1 MGRAPTAG
9 RPRSPRD
16 RDRPLA
22 KPTKEPAAEPGIVR
36 RFRSNFASYVS
47 VNGGLL
53 LLNVVLPGLENP
65 WFLIPGIAWGIGL
78 ASQYGKLWA
87 EGYSM
92 RDVLNPPP
100 ARDALPHA
108 LGGKKQLAP
117 AAPMPEPTADEFG
130 TYMPQMSQMRK
141 DRAAIVQVV
150 QKLPESDRN
159 MLPEVIPTVD
169 HLMERA
175 ADLARTLGHMEGN
188 VDTASLKELEG
199 RIGEA
204 RKEGSGPDND
214 RRISLLERQRDSLAE
229 LLKRRAGVE
238 SQFESCVLAVQ
249 NMRFDLLRLRSA
261 GVSAVLSDLTS
272 ATQQA
277 RALRIDVEAAI
288 GAAGEIRE
296 ALGKGGLG

>member
-1 MGRAPTAG
+1 
-9 RPRSPRD
+9 
-16 RDRPLA
+16 
-22 KPTKEPAAEPGIVR
+22 
-36 RFRSNFASYVS
+36 
-47 VNGGLL
+47 
-53 LLNVVLPGLENP
+53 
-65 WFLIPGIAWGIGL
+65 
-78 ASQYGKLWA
+78 
-87 EGYSM
+87 
-92 RDVLNPPP
+92 
-100 ARDALPHA
+100 
-108 LGGKKQLAP
+108 
-117 AAPMPEPTADEFG
+117 MPEPTADEFG